1 MKFLKSRFRKRKLQ
15 YINHPRSL
23 ISENNDVED
32 HNDASIEENGSNYYI
47 DTNDDN
53 SNGEKN
59 EESKNHVV
67 IDDEK
72 DDDEKEN
79 DDNYDK
85 IAVINSVEEEEEN
98 EDNEERES
106 YDDGAADDDDDE
118 EEEEADKDEDRIDV
132 ISYEVEEEENDE
144 EYDDNDDDD
153 DDDDDYD
160 DDEDYDINNDKN
172 EEEVFGRKRKRLKKR
187 QKNISVVNSD
197 KILKELN
204 NMGFA
209 KFLSKKIAGVRT
221 YSAQET
227 MQILS
232 KSACFLAFL
241 YNNKYSNHT
250 LTSDTITHIM
260 RDVVK
265 YTYLNVTIYLDYLGD
280 EGYKASKF
288 LFPSLL
294 QLFMTLHL
302 TIVCSNYRS
311 HSAIYRYPNEMGTDQ
326 GHELLAKLLVYLS
339 TCY

>member
-1 MKFLKSRFRKRKLQ
+1 
-15 YINHPRSL
+15 
-23 ISENNDVED
+23 VED

-106 YDDGAADDDDDE
+106 YDDGADDDDEE

-132 ISYEVEEEENDE
+132 ISNEVEEEENDE
-144 EYDDNDDDD
+144 EYDDNDDDDDD